1 MHKPQH
7 QNERACSQAVF
18 RIVIYV
24 PENPYAELCSQI
36 RPRMPECW
44 EEGGEEE
51 VGVSARSIALEREP
65 ARPRGLQIRNQR
77 T

>member
-1 MHKPQH
+1 M
-7 QNERACSQAVF
+7 EF
-18 RIVIYV
+18 YV
-24 PENPYAELCSQI
+24 PENPYDELPSTI
-36 RPRMPECW
+36 HPRVPECW
-44 EEGGEEE
+44 GEEGEEE